1 MARNGSVSKPVEVE
15 EEVTFGVIRRNKDFV
30 RHNAP
35 IRFSD
40 YRERDGRYMQIKF
53 DKSDKQN
60 YEMYGDM
67 TWSVTVSEEPVY
79 FNLKDPIDNL
89 KFRFAKQ
96 MRDKNLYPFQ
106 ASSPILVID
115 EPEMEDAFAVDRF
128 NLEVKAKN
136 ILSDKLSN
144 PKDRREF
151 AYYFG
156 LHEGNDNRVMKNL
169 IEKAND
175 DPQGFIEAYDDEFK
189 HIVILVRKA
198 VDLGIVSRRG
208 EIGIFYFNEHQL
220 GVSFDDIVSELVKD
234 EALLTLLNSEVAKR

>member
-1 MARNGSVSKPVEVE
+1 MASRNSVAKATEVE
-15 EEVTFGVIRRNKDFV
+15 DEVTFGVIRRNKEFV
-30 RHNAP
+30 KHNAP
-35 IRFSD
+35 IKFSD
-40 YRERDGRYMQIKF
+40 YRDKDGRYMQMKF
-53 DKSDKQN
+53 DKSDKKN
-60 YEMYGDM
+60 YDIYGEMV
-67 TWSVTVSEEPVY
+67 WSVTVSDEPVY

-96 MRDKNLYPFQ
+96 MRDKDLHPFQ

-128 NLEVKAKN
+128 NLEIKAKN
-136 ILSDKLSN
+136 ILAEKLSN

-156 LHEGNDNRVMKNL
+156 LHEGNDNRVMKSL

-175 DPQGFIEAYDDEFK
+175 DPKGFIEAYEDDYK

-198 VDLGIVSRRG
+198 VDLGIVSRKG

>member
-1 MARNGSVSKPVEVE
+1 MASNKAKTQVVEDE
-15 EEVTFGVIRRNKDFV
+15 ITYGVIRRNKEFV

-35 IRFSD
+35 IKFSE
-40 YRERDGRYMQIKF
+40 YRDRDGRYKQIKF
-53 DKSDKQN
+53 DKSDKIN
-60 YEMYGDM
+60 YNTYGEM
-67 TWSVTVSEEPVY
+67 TWGVTISEEPIY

-89 KFRFAKQ
+89 KFRFAKE
-96 MRDKNLYPFQ
+96 MRDKDLHPFQ
-106 ASSPILVID
+106 ASAPLLVID
-115 EPEMEDAFAVDRF
+115 EPEMDDASAVDRF
-128 NLEVKAKN
+128 ELELKAKN
-136 ILSDKLSN
+136 IIADKMSN

-175 DPQGFIEAYDDEFK
+175 DPRGFIEAYEDDYK

-198 VDLGIVSRRG
+198 VDLGIVSRKG

>member
-1 MARNGSVSKPVEVE
+1 MAVSKKEVASQE
-15 EEVTFGVIRRNKDFV
+15 EEDVTYGIVRRNREFV

-35 IRFSD
+35 IKFSE
-40 YRERDGRYMQIKF
+40 YREKDGRMMQMKF
-53 DKSDKQN
+53 DKSDKKN
-60 YEMYGDM
+60 YDIYGDM
-67 TWSVTVSEEPVY
+67 AWSVTVSEEPVY

-96 MRDKNLYPFQ
+96 MKEKDLHPFN
-106 ASSPILVID
+106 SSAPILVID

-128 NLEVKAKN
+128 NLELKAKN
-136 ILSDKLSN
+136 IIAEKLSD
-144 PKDRREF
+144 PKARREF

-156 LHEGNDNRVMKNL
+156 LHEGNDNRVMKSL

-175 DPQGFIEAYDDEFK
+175 DPRGFIEAYEDDYK

-198 VDLGIVSRRG
+198 VDLGIVSRKG

-234 EALLTLLNSEVAKR
+234 EALLTLMNSEVAKR

>member
-1 MARNGSVSKPVEVE
+1 MASRNSVAKATEVE
-15 EEVTFGVIRRNKDFV
+15 DEVTFGVIRRNKEFV
-30 RHNAP
+30 KHNAP
-35 IRFSD
+35 IKFSD
-40 YRERDGRYMQIKF
+40 YRDRDGRYMQMKF
-53 DKSDKQN
+53 DKSDKKN
-60 YEMYGDM
+60 YDIYGEMV
-67 TWSVTVSEEPVY
+67 WSVTVSDEPVY

-96 MRDKNLYPFQ
+96 MRDKDLHPFQ

-128 NLEVKAKN
+128 NLEIKAKN
-136 ILSDKLSN
+136 ILAEKLSN

-156 LHEGNDNRVMKNL
+156 LHEGNDNRVMKSL
-169 IEKAND
+169 IEKSND
-175 DPQGFIEAYDDEFK
+175 DPKGFIEAYEDDYK

-198 VDLGIVSRRG
+198 VDLGIVSRKG